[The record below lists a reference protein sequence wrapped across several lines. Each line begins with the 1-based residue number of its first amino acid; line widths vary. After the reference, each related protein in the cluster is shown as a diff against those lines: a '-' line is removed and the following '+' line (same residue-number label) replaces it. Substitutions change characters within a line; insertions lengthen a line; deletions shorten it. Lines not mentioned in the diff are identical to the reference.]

1 MRIPGIRL
9 LPATLFA
16 ATLVLGLKV
25 TYLVDSDGGL
35 SPVISL
41 PQAIAADD
49 PAPTKDIELAAA
61 TPEGA
66 ETNAQAEA
74 QESEYPPDSLANR
87 DPSTFSPAEIA
98 LLENLAR
105 RRDEIESRA
114 RGLDVRENLL
124 EATENRIDEKIET
137 LQSLEQRIE
146 AFVERHDAAETEQMK
161 RLVKVYE
168 SMKPKD
174 AARIFEEIDM
184 DVLLEVASGMKE
196 NKIAAV
202 MANMT
207 PKRAQELTIELADR
221 KSIETVIDA
230 D

>member
-1 MRIPGIRL
+1 MRLPGVRI
-9 LPATLFA
+9 LPVTLVA

-25 TYLVDSDGGL
+25 TYLVDSEGVV
-35 SPVISL
+35 SPVIGL
-41 PQAIAADD
+41 PQAVAADD
-49 PAPTKDIELAAA
+49 PAPEMETRMAAA
-61 TPEGA
+61 TTGDEVATEEPEKA
-66 ETNAQAEA
+66 
-74 QESEYPPDSLANR
+74 SPYPPDSLANR

-105 RRDEIESRA
+105 RRDEIEQRA

-124 EATENRIDEKIET
+124 EATEQRIDEKIET
-137 LQSLEQRIE
+137 LQALETRIE
-146 AFVERHDAAETEQMK
+146 TFVERHDAAETEQMR

-184 DVLLEVASGMKE
+184 EVLLEVAGGMKE
-196 NKIAAV
+196 NKIAAI

-207 PKRAQELTIELADR
+207 PRRAQELTIELADR
-221 KSIETVIDA
+221 KAIESVIKQN
-230 D
+230 

>member
-25 TYLVDSDGGL
+25 TYLVDSDGGM

-49 PAPTKDIELAAA
+49 PAPTKDVKLAAA
-61 TPEGA
+61 TPEGT
-66 ETNAQAEA
+66 ENEA
-74 QESEYPPDSLANR
+74 RESEYPPDSLANR

-137 LQSLEQRIE
+137 LQSLEKRIE

-221 KSIETVIDA
+221 KSIETVIDS

>member
-1 MRIPGIRL
+1 MRLPGVRI
-9 LPATLFA
+9 LPATLVA

-25 TYLVDSDGGL
+25 TYLVDSEGMV

-41 PQAIAADD
+41 PKAIAADD
-49 PAPTKDIELAAA
+49 PAPAPEVKLAAA
-61 TPEGA
+61 TTGEA
-66 ETNAQAEA
+66 ETGGDAT
-74 QESEYPPDSLANR
+74 SSSPYPADSLANR

-105 RRDEIESRA
+105 RREEIETRA

-124 EATENRIDEKIET
+124 QATENRIDEKIET
-137 LQSLEQRIE
+137 LQKLESRIE
-146 AFVERHDAAETEQMK
+146 AFVERHDAAETEQMR

-184 DVLLEVASGMKE
+184 EVLLEVAGGMKE
-196 NKIAAV
+196 NKIAAI

-207 PKRAQELTIELADR
+207 PQRAQELTIQLADR
-221 KSIETVIDA
+221 KAIESVMKQN
-230 D
+230 

>member
-1 MRIPGIRL
+1 MRLPGVRI
-9 LPATLFA
+9 LPATLVA

-25 TYLVDSDGGL
+25 TYLVDSEGVV
-35 SPVISL
+35 SPVIGL
-41 PQAIAADD
+41 PQAVAADD
-49 PAPTKDIELAAA
+49 PAPETETRMAAA
-61 TPEGA
+61 TDGEEAASGEA
-66 ETNAQAEA
+66 EKA
-74 QESEYPPDSLANR
+74 SPYPPDSLANR

-105 RRDEIESRA
+105 RRDEIEQRA

-124 EATENRIDEKIET
+124 EATEQRIDEKIEA
-137 LQSLEQRIE
+137 LQALETRIE
-146 AFVERHDAAETEQMK
+146 KFVERHDAAETEQMR

-184 DVLLEVASGMKE
+184 EVLLEVAGGMKE
-196 NKIAAV
+196 NKIAAI

-207 PKRAQELTIELADR
+207 PRRAQELTIELADR
-221 KSIETVIDA
+221 KAIESVIKQN
-230 D
+230 

>member
-1 MRIPGIRL
+1 MRLPGVRI
-9 LPATLFA
+9 LPATLVA

-25 TYLVDSDGGL
+25 TYLVDSEGVV
-35 SPVISL
+35 SPVIGL
-41 PQAIAADD
+41 PQAVAADD
-49 PAPTKDIELAAA
+49 PAPATETRMAAA
-61 TPEGA
+61 TTGE
-66 ETNAQAEA
+66 EA
-74 QESEYPPDSLANR
+74 ASGESEEASPYPPDSLANR

-105 RRDEIESRA
+105 RRDEIEQRA

-124 EATENRIDEKIET
+124 EATEQRIDEKIET
-137 LQSLEQRIE
+137 LQALETRIE
-146 AFVERHDAAETEQMK
+146 KFVERHDAAETEQMR

-184 DVLLEVASGMKE
+184 EVLLEVAGGMKE
-196 NKIAAV
+196 NKIAAI

-207 PKRAQELTIELADR
+207 PRRAQELTIELADR
-221 KSIETVIDA
+221 KAIESVIKQN
-230 D
+230 

>member
-1 MRIPGIRL
+1 MRLPGIRI
-9 LPATLFA
+9 LPATLVA

-25 TYLVDSDGGL
+25 TYLVDSDGGI
-35 SPVISL
+35 SPVIGL
-41 PQAIAADD
+41 PQAVAAND
-49 PAPTKDIELAAA
+49 PAPAMETKLAAA
-61 TPEGA
+61 VSDAKVDDE
-66 ETNAQAEA
+66 ETAKGPA
-74 QESEYPPDSLANR
+74 YPPDSLANR

-105 RRDEIESRA
+105 RRDEIEQRA
-114 RGLDVRENLL
+114 RGIDVRENLL
-124 EATENRIDEKIET
+124 QATENRIDEKIET
-137 LQSLEQRIE
+137 LQALETRIE

-184 DVLLEVASGMKE
+184 DVLLEVAGGMKE
-196 NKIAAV
+196 NKIAAI

-207 PKRAQELTIELADR
+207 PRRAQELTIELADR
-221 KSIETVIDA
+221 KAIESVIKQN
-230 D
+230 

>member
-1 MRIPGIRL
+1 MRFPGIRL
-9 LPATLFA
+9 LSATLVA
-16 ATLVLGLKV
+16 ATLVLCLKV
-25 TYLVDSDGGL
+25 TYLVDIDGGF

-49 PAPTKDIELAAA
+49 PAPTKDVRVAAA
-61 TPEGA
+61 TPEQSA
-66 ETNAQAEA
+66 PDAEA
-74 QESEYPPDSLANR
+74 GESPYPPDSLANR

-124 EATENRIDEKIET
+124 EATENRIDEKIQT

-174 AARIFEEIDM
+174 AARIFEDIDM
-184 DVLLEVASGMKE
+184 
-196 NKIAAV
+196 
-202 MANMT
+202 
-207 PKRAQELTIELADR
+207 
-221 KSIETVIDA
+221 
-230 D
+230 

>member
-1 MRIPGIRL
+1 MRLPGVRL
-9 LPATLFA
+9 LPATLVA

-25 TYLVDSDGGL
+25 TYLVDNEGMV
-35 SPVISL
+35 SPVIGL
-41 PQAIAADD
+41 PQAVAADD
-49 PAPTKDIELAAA
+49 PAPATETRMAAA
-61 TPEGA
+61 TTGEADGD
-66 ETNAQAEA
+66 ETMEEN
-74 QESEYPPDSLANR
+74 SPYPPDSLANR

-105 RRDEIESRA
+105 RRDEIEQRA

-137 LQSLEQRIE
+137 LQALETRIE
-146 AFVERHDAAETEQMK
+146 AFVERHDAAESEQMR

-184 DVLLEVASGMKE
+184 EVLLEVAGGMKE
-196 NKIAAV
+196 NKIAAI

-207 PKRAQELTIELADR
+207 PRRAQELTIELADR
-221 KSIETVIDA
+221 KAIESVIKQN
-230 D
+230 